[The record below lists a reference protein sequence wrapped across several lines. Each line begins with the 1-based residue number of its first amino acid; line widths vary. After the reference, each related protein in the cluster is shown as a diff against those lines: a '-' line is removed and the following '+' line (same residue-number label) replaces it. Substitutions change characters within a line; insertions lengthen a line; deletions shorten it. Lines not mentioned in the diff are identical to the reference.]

1 MKDVKLSLK
10 IIAGFTAVSLITLLI
25 GFVGWLNVSRMSTLL
40 NEVSFTHLPSIQILL
55 SLNESQTKVDSIEK
69 AMLNPSLEEKGF
81 QNLYPELKALWN
93 RINKEINDYQELP
106 RTRGEEA
113 QWLQFVQ
120 AWKKWE
126 ADHKNFISI
135 SRKVDKMGN
144 LDWEKMEDQNL
155 EVNSVSFSKSKSL
168 LKGIV
173 YSKNRLAENTSIESS
188 ASSSNAKIIVVT
200 GMIIGTI
207 LAFAMGIILNTTIG
221 RPITRISEGLKIGA
235 EQLASAS
242 FQVSSSSNSLARGA
256 SEQATSIEETSSSL
270 EEMSSMTK
278 QSAENANY
286 ADDLMK
292 NANGVVKVAND
303 SMDKLTQSME
313 EITRANE
320 ETQKIVKTIDEIA
333 FQTNLLALN
342 AAVEPARAGE
352 AGAGFAV
359 VAEEVRNLA
368 LRSAKAA
375 KGTADLIESTV
386 TKVKKGSDLV
396 TETDTAFIKVAESSF
411 KVGELVAEI
420 AAASNELAQGI
431 EQVNK
436 AVCDMDRVTQHNAA
450 ASEES
455 ASTSEE
461 MSAQAEEMKHFV
473 DELVILVDGRKYGNG
488 PWQHN
493 EQREDLSILESS
505 PSSKRKAQSESFLKV
520 GGDGEALQGIEEVVP
535 EAMIPYDDDLKDF

>member
-1 MKDVKLSLK
+1 MKGVKLSVK
-10 IIAGFTAVSLITLLI
+10 IIAGFTVVSLITLVI

-55 SLNESQTKVDSIEK
+55 SLSEAQTKVDSIEK
-69 AMLNPSLEEKGF
+69 AMLNPSLDKEGL
-81 QNLYPELKALWN
+81 QNMYPELKAVWN
-93 RINKEINDYQELP
+93 RINKEIKGYQELP

-113 QWLQFVQ
+113 LWVQFTQ

-126 ADHKNFISI
+126 ADHKNFVSI
-135 SRKVDKMGN
+135 SRKIDEMEN
-144 LDWEKMEDQNL
+144 LAWEKMEDQNL
-155 EVNSVSFSKSKSL
+155 KVNSVSFSKSKFL

-173 YSKNRLAENTSIESS
+173 ASKIRLAENTAIKSS
-188 ASSSNAKIIVVT
+188 TSSSKAKIIVVT

-207 LAFAMGIILNTTIG
+207 LAFAVGIILNTAIG
-221 RPITRISEGLKIGA
+221 RPINRISEGLKIGA

-242 FQVSSSSNSLARGA
+242 LQVSSSSNSLARGA

-286 ADDLMK
+286 ADALMK
-292 NANGVVKVAND
+292 EANVVVKEAND
-303 SMDKLTQSME
+303 SMGKLTQSME
-313 EITRANE
+313 EITSANE
-320 ETQKIVKTIDEIA
+320 QTQKIVKTIDEIA
-333 FQTNLLALN
+333 FQTTLLALN
-342 AAVEPARAGE
+342 AAVEAARAGE

-375 KGTADLIESTV
+375 KSTADLIESTV
-386 TKVKKGSDLV
+386 KKVKNGSDLV
-396 TETDTAFIKVAESSF
+396 SATDTAFIKVSESSF
-411 KVGELVAEI
+411 KVGELVSEI
-420 AAASNELAQGI
+420 AAASNEQAQGI

-436 AVCDMDRVTQHNAA
+436 AVCDMDRVTQHNAT

-461 MSAQAEEMKHFV
+461 MSAQAEEMKKFV
-473 DELVILVDGRKYGNG
+473 DELVILVCGRKNGNDT
-488 PWQHN
+488 WQHT
-493 EQREDLSILESS
+493 EQREDLSILERGPISEQ
-505 PSSKRKAQSESFLKV
+505 KAHLESFLKV
-520 GGDGEALQGIEEVVP
+520 EGA
-535 EAMIPYDDDLKDF
+535 